1 MTTAPGKKETRHR
14 ALSRIVEEHGHISLA
29 EAAAQLGVSVQ
40 TVRRDALELERQGGA
55 RRTHGGIAF
64 TGALDRGVYQ
74 QRRRTQTAEK
84 KIIADR
90 IADLIPDGATVF
102 LDIGTT
108 CEAVAL
114 GLLERR
120 NLKIVTYS
128 IRSAMLFDGREDFTV
143 AIPGGVVRHIDG
155 AIIGLGAADFIAQFK
170 FDYAIIA
177 VSGMDLQGCL
187 RDDDDFEVQRVRT
200 AMEQACNIVLALT
213 SNKIGSDG
221 LVKLC
226 DLREIDIIVTNDRLP
241 PPLSALATESDV
253 KVVSH

>member
-1 MTTAPGKKETRHR
+1 MKIAPDKKEMRRR
-14 ALSRIVEEHGHISLA
+14 ALSQIVEEYGHISLT
-29 EAAAQLGVSVQ
+29 EAAKNLGVSVQ
-40 TVRRDALELERQGGA
+40 TVRRDALELEQQGCA

-64 TGALDRGVYQ
+64 TGALDRGAYQ

-84 KIIADR
+84 KRIAGR
-90 IADLIPDGATVF
+90 IADLVPDGATVF

-114 GLLERR
+114 ALLERR

-143 AIPGGVVRHIDG
+143 VIPGGVVRHIDG
-155 AIIGLGAADFIAQFK
+155 AIIGTGAADFIAQFN

-177 VSGMDLQGCL
+177 VSGMDMQGCL
-187 RDDDDFEVQRVRT
+187 RDDDDFEVQRVRI
-200 AMEQACNIVLALT
+200 AMAQSRKIVLALT
-213 SNKIGSDG
+213 SNKIGTGG

-226 DLREIDIIVTNDRLP
+226 DLREIDILVTNDQLP
-241 PPLSALATESDV
+241 PPLCDLVIQTDIDIV
-253 KVVSH
+253 PL